1 MGAMTKIDH
10 QALAD
15 DLKEFEEP
23 EKKGPSNPR
32 EERIV
37 AGFKEIQ
44 KFVEENG
51 CDPEVGPD
59 RDIFERMYAVRLQQI
74 RKKHDCRD
82 AVQNIDHQEL
92 LDVEEQDG
100 EDDFENIDHNT
111 LAAELAEDL
120 DDGSEDITQLKHVKT
135 SAEKKAA
142 EQIANRDSCKDFEKF
157 KPVFAAVQEE
167 LKSGVRETRP
177 YKDDGT
183 VEKGNFFILSGQKV
197 YIAELGEEF
206 TNDFGHKDVRL
217 RAIYDNGTEQDIL
230 RRSLQRAL
238 NKDPAGRRI
247 TDPSVGPLFT
257 GKHAEG
263 DVASGTIYVLRSN
276 SEFPFV
282 KENRGVL
289 HKIGV
294 TGGDVKKRIAN
305 AEKEAT
311 YLLAGVEIVATYE
324 LYNIN
329 AKKLEHLIHQ
339 FFDAARLGVEIKDR
353 FGNPVTPKEWFMVPL
368 KAIDELVEHLKDGTL
383 TDYVYD
389 AQSAKLKRMD

>member
-1 MGAMTKIDH
+1 MTDID
-10 QALAD
+10 LD
-15 DLKEFEEP
+15 GLREELKDFEEP
-23 EKKGPSNPR
+23 VKKGLSNPR

-37 AGFKEIQ
+37 AGFEEIQ
-44 KFVEENG
+44 KFVEGNG
-51 CDPEVGPD
+51 RAPEVGAD
-59 RDIFERMYAVRLQQI
+59 RDIFERIYAIRLQQI
-74 RKKHDCRD
+74 RKKQECRD
-82 AVQNIDHQEL
+82 AVQDLDHQEL
-92 LDVEEQDG
+92 LDIADKDEAD
-100 EDDFENIDHNT
+100 
-111 LAAELAEDL
+111 DL
-120 DDGSEDITQLKHVKT
+120 DDIDDDALLAELTDDLNEGAVDITQLKHVKT

-257 GKHAEG
+257 GKYAEG

>member
-1 MGAMTKIDH
+1 MIDH
-10 QALAD
+10 DALAA
-15 DLKEFEEP
+15 DLEDFEEP

-37 AGFKEIQ
+37 AGFEEIQ
-44 KFVEENG
+44 RFVEENG
-51 CDPEVGPD
+51 RAPEVGAD
-59 RDIFERMYAVRLQQI
+59 RDIFERIYAIRLQQI
-74 RKKHDCRD
+74 CKKQECRD
-82 AVQNIDHQEL
+82 TVQSLDHQGL
-92 LDVEEQDG
+92 MDVEEPDG
-100 EDDFENIDHNT
+100 EGDFEDIDHKA
-111 LAAELAEDL
+111 LAAELADDL
-120 DDGSEDITQLKHVKT
+120 GDEDITELKHVKT

-142 EQIANRDSCKDFEKF
+142 EQIANRDRCKDFEKF
-157 KPVFAAVQEE
+157 KPVFSAVQEE

-183 VEKGNFFILSGQKV
+183 VVQGNFFILSGQKV
-197 YIAELGEEF
+197 YIADLSEEF
-206 TNDFGHKDVRL
+206 INDFGHKDVRL

-238 NKDPAGRRI
+238 NKDPAARRI

-257 GKHAEG
+257 GKHGDG

-282 KENRGVL
+282 EENRDVL

-305 AEKEAT
+305 ADKEAT

-329 AKKLEHLIHQ
+329 AKKFEHLIHQ
-339 FFDAARLGVEIKDR
+339 FFDDARLGVEIKDR

-368 KAIDELVEHLKDGTL
+368 SAIDELVEHLKDGAL
-383 TDYVYD
+383 TDYRYNPET
-389 AQSAKLKRMD
+389 ASLEKR